1 MTKRGIGSVF
11 FGIWLG
17 CFAATAAQLPPEIQ
31 VDRYLLRAER
41 LMDAKDPE
49 GALEVMGKIVALQ
62 KEHGL
67 TLPDD
72 FHFKHAKV
80 AFSAGEV
87 QEAVD
92 AVHAYLLEAGREG
105 KYYQEAL
112 ELLDEAEQREQLQ
125 AWIGTDKTCAGQ
137 PKGASCWKEL
147 TGQPGCYVWD
157 DYLITDQTVTW
168 TGGCSGGR
176 AQGEGTLKWVWE
188 DGEKT
193 SESTGS
199 LTDGKSHGQ
208 WVLRFADGDVQEGPY
223 VDGKK
228 HGPWVSRL
236 ADGGVQ
242 EGPYV
247 DGKRHGPWVLRLAD
261 GGVQEGPVV
270 EGKKHGQWVLRLAD
284 GGVREG
290 PYVDGKPHGPWV
302 LRLADGRVQEGPYV
316 DGKSH
321 GQWVLRLADGGV
333 QEGPYVDGKK
343 QGQWVLRYP
352 DGTVEYVTFEDGEEV
367 RRSSRRQSQP
377 RSGSAGGGGCQVPG
391 YPNPPGGVSNL
402 GFSWC
407 PASVGLQVR
416 SFALQAAGAE
426 CAIATGSSSTPEQIE
441 ARRREIQAA
450 CGQLAALGQ
459 GNCQCPAGS
468 PDREISSAPGFER
481 EAIDRA
487 EKEAR
492 KARQEEQRRLD
503 EQAKQAAKER
513 KRRIEENNARVLASD
528 CDCISKDERDGKL
541 TCLDGFVGLT
551 ESLCNV
557 RFRRR

>member
-1 MTKRGIGSVF
+1 MTKRVIGSVVL
-11 FGIWLG
+11 GVWLG

-105 KYYQEAL
+105 KYYREAL

-137 PKGASCWKEL
+137 PKGASCWMEL
-147 TGQPGCYVWD
+147 TGQPGCYVRNGSLSPD
-157 DYLITDQTVTW
+157 ATVTW
-168 TGGCSGGR
+168 TGTCSAGR

-199 LTDGKSHGQ
+199 LTDGKRHGP
-208 WVLRFADGDVQEGPY
+208 WVLRFEDGGVQEGPY

-242 EGPYV
+242 EGPFV

-302 LRLADGRVQEGPYV
+302 LRLADG
-316 DGKSH
+316 D
-321 GQWVLRLADGGV
+321 V

-367 RRSSRRQSQP
+367 RRSSRRQSQAG
-377 RSGSAGGGGCQVPG
+377 SGRAGGGRCQVPG

-416 SFALQAAGAE
+416 AFALQAAGAE

-468 PDREISSAPGFER
+468 PDREISSGPGFER

-528 CDCISKDERDGKL
+528 CDCISKGERDGKL

-551 ESLCNV
+551 ESHCNF

>member
-1 MTKRGIGSVF
+1 MIRRVIGRVCVAV
-11 FGIWLG
+11 WLG
-17 CFAATAAQLPPEIQ
+17 CIAATAGQLPPEIQ
-31 VDRYLLRAER
+31 VDRYLLRADR
-41 LMDAKDPE
+41 LMEAKDPK

-67 TLPDD
+67 TLPEE

-92 AVHAYLLEAGREG
+92 AVHTYLLDAGREG
-105 KYYQEAL
+105 KFYREAL

-125 AWIGTDKTCAGQ
+125 SWIGDEQTCAGQ
-137 PKGASCWKEL
+137 PKGAECWMEL
-147 TGQPGCYVWD
+147 TGQPGCYVWND
-157 DYLITDQTVTW
+157 SLSPDATVTW
-168 TGGCSGGR
+168 TGTCSGGR

-199 LTDGKSHGQ
+199 LTDGKAHGP
-208 WVLRFADGDVQEGPY
+208 WVSREADGDVWEGPY

-228 HGPWVSRL
+228 HGPWVWRYSDGLVQEGPYVDGKMHGPWVFRL

-242 EGPYV
+242 EGPF
-247 DGKRHGPWVLRLAD
+247 
-261 GGVQEGPVV
+261 V
-270 EGKKHGQWVLRLAD
+270 EGKKQ
-284 GGVREG
+284 
-290 PYVDGKPHGPWV
+290 
-302 LRLADGRVQEGPYV
+302 
-316 DGKSH
+316 

-333 QEGPYVDGKK
+333 QEGPYVDGKRH
-343 QGQWVLRYP
+343 GQWVLRYP
-352 DGTVEYVTFEDGEEV
+352 DGTVEYVTYEDGEEV

-377 RSGSAGGGGCQVPG
+377 RSGRAGGGGCQVPG

-441 ARRREIQAA
+441 ARRREIRAA
-450 CGQLAALGQ
+450 CDRLSALGQ
-459 GNCQCPAGS
+459 GNCQCPAGL
-468 PDREISSAPGFER
+468 G
-481 EAIDRA
+481 
-487 EKEAR
+487 
-492 KARQEEQRRLD
+492 Q
-503 EQAKQAAKER
+503 
-513 KRRIEENNARVLASD
+513 
-528 CDCISKDERDGKL
+528 
-541 TCLDGFVGLT
+541 
-551 ESLCNV
+551 
-557 RFRRR
+557 

>member
-1 MTKRGIGSVF
+1 MTRGVIGRVVL
-11 FGIWLG
+11 GVWLG
-17 CFAATAAQLPPEIQ
+17 CIAATAGQLPPEIQ
-31 VDRYLLRAER
+31 VDRYLLRADR
-41 LMDAKDPE
+41 LMEAKDPK
-49 GALEVMGKIVALQ
+49 GALEVMDKIIALQ

-67 TLPDD
+67 TLPDE

-80 AFSAGEV
+80 AFSAGEA

-92 AVHAYLLEAGREG
+92 AVHTYLLKAGREG
-105 KYYQEAL
+105 KFYREAL

-125 AWIGTDKTCAGQ
+125 AWIGTDKTCAG
-137 PKGASCWKEL
+137 KSEGAECWKEL

-157 DYLITDQTVTW
+157 DHLMVDQTVTW
-168 TGGCSGGR
+168 TGVCSGGR
-176 AQGEGTLKWVWE
+176 AQREGTLKWVWE

-193 SESTGS
+193 LESTGS
-199 LTDGKSHGQ
+199 LTDGKAHGQ
-208 WVLRFADGDVQEGPY
+208 WVIRDADGDVWEGPF
-223 VDGKK
+223 
-228 HGPWVSRL
+228 
-236 ADGGVQ
+236 
-242 EGPYV
+242 V
-247 DGKRHGPWVLRLAD
+247 DGKRHG
-261 GGVQEGPVV
+261 Q
-270 EGKKHGQWVLRLAD
+270 
-284 GGVREG
+284 
-290 PYVDGKPHGPWV
+290 WV

-367 RRSSRRQSQP
+367 RRSSRRQSQAG
-377 RSGSAGGGGCQVPG
+377 SGRAGGGRCQVPG

-416 SFALQAAGAE
+416 AFALQAAGAE

-468 PDREISSAPGFER
+468 PDREISSGPGFER

-528 CDCISKDERDGKL
+528 CDCISKGERDGKL

-551 ESLCNV
+551 ESHCNF